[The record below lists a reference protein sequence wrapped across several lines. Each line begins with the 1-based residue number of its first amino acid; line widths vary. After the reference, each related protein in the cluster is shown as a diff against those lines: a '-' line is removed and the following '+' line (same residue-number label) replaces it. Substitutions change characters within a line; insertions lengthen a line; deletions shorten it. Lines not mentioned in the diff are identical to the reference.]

1 MIRIWLVALLCAAFT
16 VEAYPQDNPNS
27 PRGRRDMGVHRPP
40 PVTLPGQVGETLA
53 PSRWGTMS
61 NPVGRPQWGTQGT
74 IGWPGA
80 GSAPGHPGS
89 R

>member
-1 MIRIWLVALLCAAFT
+1 MMRIGLIALLCATFA
-16 VEAYPQDNPNS
+16 VDAYPQDNPNS
-27 PRGRRDMGVHRPP
+27 PRGRRELRVYRPP
-40 PVTLPGQVGETLA
+40 PVTLPGQVGETVS

-61 NPVGRPQWGTQGT
+61 NPVAQPHWGTQGT

-80 GSAPGHPGS
+80 GSPPSQPGS